1 MDYTLDHII
10 QENGKWF
17 AEIRQHKGTE
27 NKIKVL
33 FVFFFNISSKKEN
46 LFI

>member
-1 MDYTLDHII
+1 M
-10 QENGKWF
+10 
-17 AEIRQHKGTE
+17 RQHKGTE

-46 LFI
+46 LFNKNMFIGNNDL